1 MFFKYKTL
9 LKNYFINKF
18 ILMSVSPTKYIFI
31 FIIIFIFYFRT
42 ITYRFLVVIKK
53 IPPGNF
59 GNYPNT
65 MS

>member
-31 FIIIFIFYFRT
+31 FIFYFRT
-42 ITYRFLVVIKK
+42 ITYRYLVVIKK